1 MDDIVNM
8 LNVAIIGGSG
18 YTGGELLR
26 LLVNH
31 PRVKIN
37 VVTSEQSAGRHVH
50 EIFPNLGGCIDN
62 IFERLDLDKVA
73 RMADLIFLALPAG
86 GSAEPASKLV
96 RMGKGVIDLG
106 PDFRLKTAEAYKSWY
121 HGEHPHPEL
130 LKESV
135 YGLPEINRG
144 EIRRAKLIA
153 NPGCYPTSII
163 LGLAPL
169 IKRGLILEN
178 QIVIDAKS
186 GVSGAGRSPSL
197 PYHFPEVNEGV
208 EAYKLGTHRHIPEI
222 EQELTRLGE
231 KRITVSFTPHIVPM
245 SRGILSTIYVR
256 QESKMEI
263 DALRRLYSD
272 FYRGEPFVRILE
284 ETALPSTRNVR
295 GSNYC
300 DIGLYHD
307 KRTGWTTILTAI
319 DNLVKGA
326 SGQAIQNMNI
336 MMEFEE
342 SLALNIPGMFP

>member
-1 MDDIVNM
+1 MINIAV
-8 LNVAIIGGSG
+8 IGGSG

-37 VVTSEQSAGRHVH
+37 VITSEQSAGKHIH
-50 EIFPNLGGCIDN
+50 LLFPNLKGRIDN
-62 IFERLDLDKVA
+62 IFERLDLDDVA
-73 RMADLIFLALPAG
+73 KRADLIFLALPSG
-86 GSAEPASKLV
+86 GSAEPAFKLT
-96 RMGKGVIDLG
+96 RIGKGVIDLG
-106 PDFRLKTAEAYKSWY
+106 SDLRLRGPDIYKNWY
-121 HGEHPHPEL
+121 HSDHPHPEL
-130 LKESV
+130 LKEST
-135 YGLPEINRG
+135 YGLPEINRT
-144 EIRRAKLIA
+144 EIRTAKLIA
-153 NPGCYPTSII
+153 NPGCYPTGII

-169 IKRGLILEN
+169 IKSGLILED

-197 PYHFPEVNEGV
+197 PYHFPEVNEGI

-222 EQELTRLGE
+222 EQELARLG
-231 KRITVSFTPHIVPM
+231 KKKITISFTPHIIPM

-256 QESKMEI
+256 QRSKMET
-263 DALRRLYSD
+263 DALRRLYAD
-272 FYRGEPFVRILE
+272 FYKDEPFVRIAE
-284 ETALPSTRNVR
+284 EAIVPSTRNVR

-336 MMEFEE
+336 MMGFEE
-342 SLALNIPGMFP
+342 SLALNMPGIFP